1 MILTSGEWPI
11 FNLFC
16 RYSSLNIYIASSL
29 FWKTCLVVVFR
40 GPLPLK
46 NIIGRSVFR
55 YWPPNRVSGTV
66 LEGGCA
72 VDIQQ

>member
-1 MILTSGEWPI
+1 MRFS
-11 FNLFC
+11 FF
-16 RYSSLNIYIASSL
+16 LNCSL
-29 FWKTCLVVVFR
+29 FWKTCVVFR

-72 VDIQQ
+72 VDKQ